1 LTLAERVGEW
11 LASTNASPSDT
22 DEMLEAAGSAR
33 LREPTRMATV
43 LKRPNVDVHALVEA
57 CGGGVFPDADPADL
71 DETLTGAEMELRYS
85 GYLERERERAE
96 ALRRQHGFALPP
108 DLPYAELSSLSTEA
122 RQKLERVRPASLGQA
137 AGIPGVS
144 PSDLQN
150 LMVEV
155 RKRR

>member
-1 LTLAERVGEW
+1 
-11 LASTNASPSDT
+11 
-22 DEMLEAAGSAR
+22 
-33 LREPTRMATV
+33 
-43 LKRPNVDVHALVEA
+43 
-57 CGGGVFPDADPADL
+57 VFPDADPADL

-85 GYLERERERAE
+85 GYLQRERERAE

-108 DLPYAELSSLSTEA
+108 DMPYAELNSLSTEA